1 MGRINL
7 FSMKIIS
14 SLQNSHFKRLK
25 KLSNNKFNKKEM
37 EFIIEGV
44 QEFALAVKSNFTIN
58 KIFFRERKPLNFDVN
73 LSNKIETFYL
83 KKKLF
88 DFLSYRNNS
97 SKLIAVANK
106 KKYTLNSI
114 FLKKNSIILII
125 ENIEKPGN
133 LGAILRTAD
142 GMGVSGI
149 ILIDSKINIFNSN
162 VIRSSV
168 GSIFNLPIAKT
179 NKEEAIKFLIK
190 NKFKLYNT
198 IISKTSKNYLDICY
212 SGNIAIAFGSES
224 KGLSDNWKSHP
235 GKEICIKMKGKND
248 SFNLSVSVGI
258 ILSEVV
264 RQTK

>member
-1 MGRINL
+1 M
-7 FSMKIIS
+7 
-14 SLQNSHFKRLK
+14 
-25 KLSNNKFNKKEM
+25 KKE
-37 EFIIEGV
+37 
-44 QEFALAVKSNFTIN
+44 
-58 KIFFRERKPLNFDVN
+58 
-73 LSNKIETFYL
+73 
-83 KKKLF
+83 LF

-114 FLKKNSIILII
+114 FLKKSSIVLII

-149 ILIDSKINIFNSN
+149 IIVDSKINIYNSN

-168 GSIFNLPIAKT
+168 GSIFNLPVIKT
-179 NKEEAIKFLIK
+179 NQKEAIKFLIK
-190 NKFKLYNT
+190 NKFNLYNT
-198 IISKTSKNYLDICY
+198 ILSENSKNYLNIRY

-224 KGLSDNWKSHP
+224 TGLSDKWKSYKA
-235 GKEICIKMKGKND
+235 KEICIKMVGKND

-264 RQTK
+264 RQTN

>member
-14 SLQNSHFKRLK
+14 SLQNSNFKKLK
-25 KLSNNKFNKKEM
+25 KLSNNKFNKKEK

-44 QEFALAVKSNFTIN
+44 QEFALAFKSNFRIN
-58 KIFFRERKPLNFDVN
+58 KIFFREQKPLNFDVN
-73 LSNKIETFYL
+73 LNDKIEKFYL

-88 DFLSYRNNS
+88 DLLSYRNNS
-97 SKLIAVANK
+97 SKLIAVADK
-106 KKYTLNSI
+106 KSYSLGDI
-114 FLKKNSIILII
+114 FLKKKTIVLIV

-142 GMGVSGI
+142 GMAVSGI
-149 ILIDSKINIFNSN
+149 IIVDSKINIYNSN

-168 GSIFNLPIAKT
+168 GSVFNLPIIKT
-179 NKEEAIKFLIK
+179 NKKEAIEFLNKKKF
-190 NKFKLYNT
+190 NLYNT
-198 IISKTSKNYLDICY
+198 IVSKSSKNYLDMNY
-212 SGNIAIAFGSES
+212 SGNIAIAFGSENQ
-224 KGLSDNWKSHP
+224 GLSDNWRSYDA
-235 GKEICIKMKGKND
+235 KEICIKMNGKND